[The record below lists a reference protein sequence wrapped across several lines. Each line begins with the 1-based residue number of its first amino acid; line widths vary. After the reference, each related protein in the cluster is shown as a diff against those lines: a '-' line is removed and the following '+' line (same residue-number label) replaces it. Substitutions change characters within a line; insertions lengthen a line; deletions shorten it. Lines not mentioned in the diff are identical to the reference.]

1 MRGFDDLI
9 ALTVLAAAA
18 VVAMAGG
25 GFYLS
30 ARKFSN
36 HRLAGYVISMTATL
50 AAAIIFSA
58 SLQQLWQVRRDR
70 DARSSA
76 ARAEHLQR
84 LHTVLREEAASLK
97 RVGEGLREGR
107 YFTLVAD
114 DARKAVWQDESLTPD
129 VERHFPDYF
138 RERERLIRDIL
149 DYDVEVGRTRESVSA
164 SLTLTAA
171 AEPYRAMLVPALV
184 DRCGGVSRGHAS
196 QFMAVPE
203 AVRAFE
209 QYPCTEQLT
218 RRSQML
224 FDRAADLE
232 DAALRASE
240 AAERYA
246 EETVLHGSCTYAP
259 PE

>member
-1 MRGFDDLI
+1 MLAFDDLI
-9 ALTVLAAAA
+9 ALTALAA
-18 VVAMAGG
+18 VVVAIAGG

-30 ARKFSN
+30 VRKFPD
-36 HRLAGYVISMTATL
+36 HRVAGYAISVTATL
-50 AAAIIFSA
+50 AVAIIFA
-58 SLQQLWQVRRDR
+58 AGLHQLWQAARDR
-70 DARSSA
+70 DARLSA
-76 ARAEHLQR
+76 ARGAHLQR
-84 LHTVLREEAASLK
+84 LHMLLRAEAASLK
-97 RVGEGLREGR
+97 RIGEGLREGR

-114 DARKAVWQDESLTPD
+114 DARKAVWQDEALTPD

-149 DYDVEVGRTRESVSA
+149 DYDAEVGRTRQSA
-164 SLTLTAA
+164 SATLTLTAA
-171 AEPYRAMLVPALV
+171 TEAYRAMLVPMLV
-184 DRCGGVSRGHAS
+184 DKCGGVSRGNPP
-196 QFMAVPE
+196 QFMAVPD
-203 AVRAFE
+203 AVHAFE
-209 QYPCTEQLT
+209 QYLCSDELI